1 MNEDMSL
8 TDDLAK
14 LGRAFREVR
23 EQQGLS
29 EHDLATATGI
39 TLEDVR
45 ALEAGKLDPDYEL
58 LIELA
63 RKLGVTP
70 ALLVVRA
77 QGPSTKVRAS

>member
-1 MNEDMSL
+1 MNDDTSL

-14 LGRAFREVR
+14 LGRALREVR

-29 EHDLATATGI
+29 EHDLAAATGI
-39 TLEDVR
+39 TPEDMR

-58 LIELA
+58 LIVLA
-63 RKLGVTP
+63 RRLGVTP

-77 QGPSTKVRAS
+77 QGPSAE